1 MNAEIPER
9 TVMNKLRVMEP
20 MITHVTVTNSET
32 LHPAAV
38 KAGFARVCPAK
49 RDFTK
54 IS

>member
-1 MNAEIPER
+1 
-9 TVMNKLRVMEP
+9 MNKLRVMEP

-32 LHPAAV
+32 FTRRRLKP
-38 KAGFARVCPAK
+38 VCQGLPAK